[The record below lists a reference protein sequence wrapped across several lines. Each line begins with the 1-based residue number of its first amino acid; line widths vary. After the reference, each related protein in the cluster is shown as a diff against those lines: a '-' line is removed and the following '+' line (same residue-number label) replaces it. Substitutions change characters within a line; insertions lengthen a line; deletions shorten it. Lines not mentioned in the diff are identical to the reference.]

1 MNSTICLDYLIL
13 AMVKNNK
20 NIRLCLVLTE
30 GMSFQLWDEYGLLK
44 REISLYK
51 KLLNY
56 GIKTTFVSFGNR
68 NELKYKNILSEFE
81 IIYNKWGLS
90 NSLYIKSINLLN
102 TQKLKRIDIVKTN
115 QIESINTATNIAKFW
130 EKPTIGRMG
139 YLKSFQKK
147 YLHGDDSKLYYDATK
162 LEKKL
167 AFNSSKIILTTQQL
181 KEGFESSYLES
192 HNKIIVIPN
201 FVDTTLF
208 KPDYNIEK
216 KYDLL
221 FVGRLTEQK
230 T

>member
-90 NSLYIKSINLLN
+90 NSLYIKFINLLN
-102 TQKLKRIDIVKTN
+102 LQKLKNIDIVKTN

-130 EKPTIGRMG
+130 GIPILGRMG

-147 YLHGDDSKLYYDATK
+147 NCMGSLVVTNRQHL
-162 LEKKL
+162 
-167 AFNSSKIILTTQQL
+167 I
-181 KEGFESSYLES
+181 
-192 HNKIIVIPN
+192 
-201 FVDTTLF
+201 
-208 KPDYNIEK
+208 
-216 KYDLL
+216 
-221 FVGRLTEQK
+221 
-230 T
+230 